1 MTTLTVL
8 LVEDT
13 LAIATEVCDYLE
25 EQGVQV
31 DFAATGRH
39 GLQLAQEQNYDV
51 VILDVMLPDMTGI
64 QVCESIKLTCDPIPP
79 VLLLTARDSISDK
92 SVGFAAGA
100 DDYLTKPFD
109 LQELYLRCQA
119 LARRQ
124 QLHQSQT
131 VKIGE
136 LEVNERQQWAQR
148 EGQLLKL
155 SSTDFAIL
163 LLLVRAYPNAI
174 SRQQVISKVWGDD
187 MPDSDVLRSHIY
199 TLRQALDKPFA
210 TPMLATLH
218 GVGFRLQTSE
228 SE

>member
-124 QLHQSQT
+124 QLHQAQT

-163 LLLVRAYPNAI
+163 LLLVRAYPNAV

-210 TPMLATLH
+210 TPMLVTLH

>member
-64 QVCESIKLTCDPIPP
+64 QVCESIKLTCDPVPP

-92 SVGFAAGA
+92 SVGFEAGA

-124 QLHQSQT
+124 QLHQAQT

-163 LLLVRAYPNAI
+163 LLLVRAYPNAV

>member
-92 SVGFAAGA
+92 SEGFAAGA
-100 DDYLTKPFD
+100 DDYLTKPFE

-124 QLHQSQT
+124 QLHQAQT

-136 LEVNERQQWAQR
+136 LEVNERQQLAQR
-148 EGQLLKL
+148 EGQVLKL
-155 SSTDFAIL
+155 SNTDFAIL
-163 LLLVRAYPNAI
+163 LLLVRAFPNAV

-210 TPMLATLH
+210 TPMLTTLH
-218 GVGFRLQTSE
+218 GVGFRLQTTE

>member
-124 QLHQSQT
+124 QLHQAQT

>member
-39 GLQLAQEQNYDV
+39 GLQLAPEQNYDV

-124 QLHQSQT
+124 QLHQAQS

>member
-119 LARRQ
+119 LSRRQ
-124 QLHQSQT
+124 QLHQAQT

-163 LLLVRAYPNAI
+163 LLLVRAYPNAV

>member
-31 DFAATGRH
+31 DFAATGKH

-124 QLHQSQT
+124 QLHQAQS

-228 SE
+228 SK

>member
-1 MTTLTVL
+1 MTSLTVL

-64 QVCESIKLTCDPIPP
+64 QVCESIKLTCDPVPP

-124 QLHQSQT
+124 QLHQAQT

-163 LLLVRAYPNAI
+163 LLLVRAFPNAVT
-174 SRQQVISKVWGDD
+174 RQQVISKVWGDD

>member
-1 MTTLTVL
+1 MTSLTVL

-64 QVCESIKLTCDPIPP
+64 QVCESIKLTCDPVPP

-124 QLHQSQT
+124 QLHQAQT

-163 LLLVRAYPNAI
+163 LLLVRAFPNAV
-174 SRQQVISKVWGDD
+174 SRQQVISKIWGDD

>member
-31 DFAATGRH
+31 DFAATGKH

-124 QLHQSQT
+124 QLHQAQT

>member
-1 MTTLTVL
+1 MTSLSVL

-31 DFAATGRH
+31 DFAATGKH

-64 QVCESIKLTCDPIPP
+64 QVCESIKLTGDPIPP

-124 QLHQSQT
+124 QLHQAQT

-163 LLLVRAYPNAI
+163 LLLVRAFPNAV
-174 SRQQVISKVWGDD
+174 SRQQIISKVWGDD

-210 TPMLATLH
+210 TSMLTTLH

-228 SE
+228 SG

>member
-64 QVCESIKLTCDPIPP
+64 QVCESIKLTCDPVPP

-124 QLHQSQT
+124 QLHQAQT

-148 EGQLLKL
+148 EGQVLKL

-163 LLLVRAYPNAI
+163 LLLVRAFPNAV
-174 SRQQVISKVWGDD
+174 SRQQVISKIWGDD

>member
-124 QLHQSQT
+124 QLHQAQT

-163 LLLVRAYPNAI
+163 LLLVRAYPNAV